1 MLKHVPNAL
10 TIIRFLLI
18 PFIVVN
24 IFNGN
29 FIIAFIFFT
38 LSGIT
43 DIADGCIARKFNLIS
58 NFGKLMD
65 PLADKLT
72 QIATIASLTLKDIIP
87 IWILAIVL
95 LKELIMIAG
104 ASFLYGKDVVVYSKW
119 YGKLATVLFYV
130 AIVFSLLINQF
141 ELPSIWSNLDLW
153 LFYLAL
159 FATVFSLLMY
169 IKDVYKKGFID
180 KEDLNKEV
188 TIDKKERKERKER
201 KKDENAR

>member
-1 MLKHVPNAL
+1 MFKNVPNIL

-18 PFIVVN
+18 PFIVFY
-24 IFNGN
+24 IFSGN
-29 FIIAFIFFT
+29 YILAFVFFT
-38 LSGIT
+38 ISGLT
-43 DIADGCIARKFNLIS
+43 DIADGFIARKFNLIS

-188 TIDKKERKERKER
+188 TIDKKERKKR
-201 KKDENAR
+201 

>member
-1 MLKHVPNAL
+1 MLKHLPNVL

-18 PFIVVN
+18 PVIVIS
-24 IFNGN
+24 IFNGDY
-29 FIIAFIFFT
+29 IIAFIFFT
-38 LSGIT
+38 VSGIT

-95 LKELIMIAG
+95 LKELIMISG

-180 KEDLNKEV
+180 KQDLNKEV
-188 TIDKKERKERKER
+188 TIDKKERK
-201 KKDENAR
+201 KKMKR

>member
-1 MLKHVPNAL
+1 MKHIPNIL
-10 TIIRFLLI
+10 TVIRFIFI
-18 PFIVVN
+18 PSIVVS
-24 IFNGN
+24 
-29 FIIAFIFFT
+29 IIYDNYLLALILFT
-38 LSGIT
+38 LSSLT
-43 DIADGCIARKFNLIS
+43 DVLDGKIARKYNAIS
-58 NFGKLMD
+58 DFGKLMD

-180 KEDLNKEV
+180 KQDLNKEV
-188 TIDKKERKERKER
+188 TIDKKE
-201 KKDENAR
+201 KKR

>member
-18 PFIVVN
+18 PVIVIS
-24 IFNGN
+24 IFNGDY
-29 FIIAFIFFT
+29 IIAFIFFT
-38 LSGIT
+38 ISGIT
-43 DIADGCIARKFNLIS
+43 DIADGFIARKFNLIS

-180 KEDLNKEV
+180 KEDLKKEV
-188 TIDKKERKERKER
+188 TIDKKERKERK
-201 KKDENAR
+201 KDENAC

>member
-1 MLKHVPNAL
+1 MLKYVPNTL

-18 PFIVVN
+18 PFIVMN
-24 IFNGN
+24 IFYGN
-29 FIIAFIFFT
+29 YIMAFILFT
-38 LSGIT
+38 ISGVT

-72 QIATIASLTLKDIIP
+72 QICTIASLTLIHIIP

-119 YGKLATVLFYV
+119 YGKLATVLFYL
-130 AIVFSLLINQF
+130 AIVFSLLISQF
-141 ELPSIWSNLDLW
+141 NLDTIWSNVDLW

-159 FATVFSLLMY
+159 VATIFSLIMY

-180 KEDLNKEV
+180 KQDLNKEV
-188 TIDKKERKERKER
+188 TVDKKERK
-201 KKDENAR
+201 KK

>member
-1 MLKHVPNAL
+1 MLKYVPNTL
-10 TIIRFLLI
+10 TVIRFLLI
-18 PFIVVN
+18 PFIVMN
-24 IFNGN
+24 IFSGN
-29 FIIAFIFFT
+29 YIMAFILFT
-38 LSGIT
+38 LSAIT
-43 DIADGCIARKFNLIS
+43 DIADGFIARKFNLIS

-72 QIATIASLTLKDIIP
+72 QICTIASLTLIDIIP
-87 IWILAIVL
+87 IWILVIVL

-141 ELPSIWSNLDLW
+141 ELGTLWANLDLG

-159 FATVFSLLMY
+159 FATVFSLVMY
-169 IKDVYKKGFID
+169 VKDVYKKGFID
-180 KEDLNKEV
+180 KQDLNKEV
-188 TIDKKERKERKER
+188 TIDKKERK
-201 KKDENAR
+201 KK